1 MNEDTI
7 EKANLKFSF
16 FYKAEPEIAIVLF
29 NELCRLVPQKSTMQH
44 KEKYLANVVSLREK
58 VYIS

>member
-7 EKANLKFSF
+7 EKANPKFSF

-29 NELCRLVPQKSTMQH
+29 NELYRLVPKRARCNT
-44 KEKYLANVVSLREK
+44 KKNTW
-58 VYIS
+58 